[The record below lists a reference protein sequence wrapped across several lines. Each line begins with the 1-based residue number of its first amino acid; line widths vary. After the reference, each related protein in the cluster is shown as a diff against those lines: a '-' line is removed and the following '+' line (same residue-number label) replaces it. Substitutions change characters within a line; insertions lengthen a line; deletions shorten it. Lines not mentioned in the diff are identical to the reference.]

1 MVQIEMVNRRARERY
16 GQLVSAMD
24 MVLEALETVD
34 PLIQRVDDKHKPNGF
49 TLATKDQ
56 LLGQRRAT
64 FDALGT
70 LRARAKKYEAELV
83 SRDWRL

>member
-1 MVQIEMVNRRARERY
+1 MRSDVINHRARSRY
-16 GQLVSAMD
+16 GQFVSAMD

-34 PLIQRVDDKHKPNGF
+34 PLIKRVDDKHAPNGF
-49 TLATKDQ
+49 TLATTDE

-64 FDALGT
+64 FDALET
-70 LRARAKKYEAELV
+70 LRRRAKKYEAELV